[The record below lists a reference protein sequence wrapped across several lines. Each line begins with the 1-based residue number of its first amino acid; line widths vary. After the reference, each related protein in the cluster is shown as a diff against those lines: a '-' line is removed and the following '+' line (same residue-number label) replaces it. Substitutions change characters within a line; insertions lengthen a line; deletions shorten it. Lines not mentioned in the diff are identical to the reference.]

1 MTQPLPSRLPRWRG
15 FNLLE
20 MFHSRS
26 DGNWREDD
34 FRWIADWG
42 FDFVR
47 LPTCYL
53 LWTDPAD
60 AFRLDEAGLAEWNA
74 DRQRRVWL
82 VLVIAMVVL
91 AVLAYYLWSSHS

>member
-1 MTQPLPSRLPRWRG
+1 MTTPAQTALPRWRG

-26 DGNWREDD
+26 DGQFREDD

-47 LPTCYL
+47 LPMCYL
-53 LWTDPAD
+53 LWVDGDDP
-60 AFRLDEAGLAEWNA
+60 FRINEAKLESV
-74 DRQRRVWL
+74 DRAVGFGEKHRVHVCL
-82 VLVIAMVVL
+82 NF
-91 AVLAYYLWSSHS
+91 